1 MLLQMSAMS
10 VGGSELVSSSG
21 QSTVGWTP
29 GVTEPVSSSG
39 QSTVGWTPG
48 VTEPVSSSGQS
59 TVGWTP
65 GVTDWLTHRCRPVG
79 RTGVC
84 YCTFSLTVF
93 TVLC

>member
-10 VGGSELVSSSG
+10 VGGSEL
-21 QSTVGWTP
+21 
-29 GVTEPVSSSG
+29 
-39 QSTVGWTPG
+39 
-48 VTEPVSSSGQS
+48 VSSSGQS

-84 YCTFSLTVF
+84 HAHSHLQFTPFCAKYMSLSTTDASYQAISYNSILLHSV
-93 TVLC
+93 